1 MKKIGIISCNTNNLF
16 SISNAFQKLNC
27 KTIISNEKN
36 ELLNC
41 DILVLPGVGAF
52 NVAMDNIKN
61 KNIDDIIFEFV
72 KTGKTFL
79 GICLGF
85 QLLFETSEEFVKSKG
100 LGLLKGNVL
109 SFDKNNMIVPH
120 VGWNTVE
127 TQNKNLIGPNIDNFY
142 FVHSFY
148 AKPYNS
154 KNILCLT
161 DYSNFKFCSGVE
173 KDNIFGVQFHPE
185 KSHRNGMQLLK
196 NFSEI

>member
-52 NVAMDNIKN
+52 NVAMDNIKT

-85 QLLFETSEEFVKSKG
+85 QLLLKQVKS
-100 LGLLKGNVL
+100 LLNQRG
-109 SFDKNNMIVPH
+109 
-120 VGWNTVE
+120 
-127 TQNKNLIGPNIDNFY
+127 
-142 FVHSFY
+142 
-148 AKPYNS
+148 
-154 KNILCLT
+154 
-161 DYSNFKFCSGVE
+161 
-173 KDNIFGVQFHPE
+173 
-185 KSHRNGMQLLK
+185 
-196 NFSEI
+196 